1 MVSKINQ
8 SLNFYVFSGFLIER
22 GLIEK
27 REERK
32 KKMLCPSC
40 GSPNIE
46 SVDGAVMACSKCGQ
60 VLEESLIVSDVTFT
74 EHSSGACSM
83 NGVFVSEDGEK
94 ALRRGVSRAGRD
106 SQENTLMNV
115 RYVSARL
122 FVCLFVFQF
131 HLFSDVFL
139 FETFLDKFYIN

>member
-1 MVSKINQ
+1 MN
-8 SLNFYVFSGFLIER
+8 
-22 GLIEK
+22 
-27 REERK
+27 
-32 KKMLCPSC
+32 CPSC
-40 GSPNIE
+40 GSPSIE

-115 RYVSARL
+115 RYIYFIFIIFINIFIL
-122 FVCLFVFQF
+122 FIIIN
-131 HLFSDVFL
+131 FL
-139 FETFLDKFYIN
+139 LKKKTNFTSIKYNFGII